1 MKRPELLAPAGD
13 MECLET
19 AVHFGADA
27 VYIGGPLLQLR
38 ADNVGFDRKGIAEA
52 VKYCH
57 EHGVKLYVTVNCF
70 AKNEEIDAAEDYAK
84 YLHSVGVD
92 AVIVSDIGLIAK
104 IHESAPELEIHV
116 STQANCQNF
125 SAANVYWAM
134 GAKRVVLGRE
144 MTLDEIIE
152 FRKRIPEDA

>member
-38 ADNVGFDRKGIAEA
+38 ADNVGFDREGIAEA

-57 EHGVKLYVTVNCF
+57 EHGVKL
-70 AKNEEIDAAEDYAK
+70 
-84 YLHSVGVD
+84 
-92 AVIVSDIGLIAK
+92 
-104 IHESAPELEIHV
+104 
-116 STQANCQNF
+116 
-125 SAANVYWAM
+125 
-134 GAKRVVLGRE
+134 
-144 MTLDEIIE
+144 
-152 FRKRIPEDA
+152 

>member
-38 ADNVGFDRKGIAEA
+38 ADNVGFDREGIAEA
-52 VKYCH
+52 VKYAH

-70 AKNEEIDAAEDYAK
+70 AKNEEIITFY
-84 YLHSVGVD
+84 
-92 AVIVSDIGLIAK
+92 
-104 IHESAPELEIHV
+104 
-116 STQANCQNF
+116 QNKTGNF
-125 SAANVYWAM
+125 ACFCTFYVKKA
-134 GAKRVVLGRE
+134 
-144 MTLDEIIE
+144 
-152 FRKRIPEDA
+152 